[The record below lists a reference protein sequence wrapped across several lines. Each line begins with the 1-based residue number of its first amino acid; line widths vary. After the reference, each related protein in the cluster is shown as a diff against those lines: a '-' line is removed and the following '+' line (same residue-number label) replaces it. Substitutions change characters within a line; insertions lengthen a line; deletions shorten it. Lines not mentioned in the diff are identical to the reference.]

1 MTDQANNNR
10 PAAALPLRTRKHT
23 MPETPTVNK
32 VYDDQDSRRTEA
44 AGAAERAS
52 PLSGRAKG
60 KRAGRGAERSV
71 RSKSAGFAQKP
82 PGIDP
87 MSPGRS
93 LPERRRAQIV
103 EAAVR
108 LFSER
113 GYFQS
118 TIDDIAD
125 EIKLSKGLIYR
136 YFKDKN
142 DLLFYSLRHVHEKYR
157 PEVIP
162 ELIAE
167 VGPLAALIQ
176 LMSLHCR
183 LAKDHTL
190 EVALAYRSTRDLL
203 PEQRREMKILESK
216 TARMIRQCLEACFH
230 GGLMTSM
237 NTEVMAYQ
245 YVMFGHTWALKN
257 WAFRDRLSADEYM
270 AEGENILVSPFLT
283 PAGKKELERIKGD
296 KGDEKSSEQA

>member
-1 MTDQANNNR
+1 MDGSVRAK
-10 PAAALPLRTRKHT
+10 PAGSKLTKG
-23 MPETPTVNK
+23 
-32 VYDDQDSRRTEA
+32 DRRAPKAHA
-44 AGAAERAS
+44 AGRSRA
-52 PLSGRAKG
+52 LA
-60 KRAGRGAERSV
+60 
-71 RSKSAGFAQKP
+71 
-82 PGIDP
+82 
-87 MSPGRS
+87 
-93 LPERRRAQIV
+93 ERRRGQIV

-113 GYFQS
+113 GYFQA

-162 ELIAE
+162 QLIAE
-167 VGPLAALIQ
+167 VGPLAALTQ
-176 LMSLHCR
+176 LMTLHCH

-203 PEQRREMKILESK
+203 PEQRREIKILESK

-237 NTEVMAYQ
+237 NTEVMSYQ
-245 YVMFGHTWALKN
+245 YIMFGHTWALKN
-257 WAFRDRLSADEYM
+257 WAFRDRLSADDYM

-283 PAGKKELERIKGD
+283 PAGKKELERIKRAEHD
-296 KGDEKSSEQA
+296 REQP